1 MTASLFCF
9 YVHGYSEEEWHRI
22 RREPGAENREMKSVS
37 KRKWRVLE
45 DTGKKRQPA
54 MCRCKFSEYG
64 AEEQRRN
71 RLP

>member
-9 YVHGYSEEEWHRI
+9 YVHGYLEEEWHRI
-22 RREPGAENREMKSVS
+22 RRESGAANREMKSIS
-37 KRKWRVLE
+37 KWKWRVLE
-45 DTGKKRQPA
+45 DTVRNGSLLCAGANFQS
-54 MCRCKFSEYG
+54 MG